1 MWKIIQKA
9 ILENAGDLFA
19 VGEGYIENDKVR
31 KLEVDFLVDTGA
43 AMICLP
49 IDKIKSLKSKT
60 GA

>member
-1 MWKIIQKA
+1 M
-9 ILENAGDLFA
+9 ENAGDLFA
-19 VGEGYIENDKVR
+19 VDEGYIENDKVR

-60 GA
+60 WA